1 MDWLAASADAYPDA
15 PAIITEQ
22 RTVSYRELDQA
33 ADGVASIVSS
43 SGSFGVRAV
52 AFWGERTIEAAAA
65 VWGIPRAGVA
75 AMAVDPRTSPS
86 VAMDATRAAGVGG
99 LWTTPDGGFD
109 RLMDRGNDGPMARPR
124 PEATYIV
131 STSGTEGHPRGVVLT
146 DDNLAAAV
154 AGSRQ
159 RLGNSRDDS
168 WLCVLPLFHV
178 GGLSILWRQAEAG
191 APVLLLDRFE
201 TESVAAA
208 LESVTYASLV
218 PVMLHRL
225 VRTGREWTGLAV
237 ALIGGAAAD
246 DRLLSVARA
255 AGIPAVP
262 TYGMTETC
270 SQIATPAPGAALDGS
285 VGKALQ
291 GGEIRV
297 VAGGESV
304 VGAEGQIEVRGP
316 MVSRAYVGEADRA
329 PDAWLATGDIGKVD
343 DEGRLTV
350 IGRSD
355 RVIISGGE
363 NVHPLAV
370 ERLLMANSAIHR
382 ARVFGRPDSEW
393 GMLIVAEVESDVGV
407 EALEAW
413 AAQKMSPNMRPREWR
428 IVERVKDKLG
438 G

>member
-1 MDWLAASADAYPDA
+1 M
-15 PAIITEQ
+15 
-22 RTVSYRELDQA
+22 
-33 ADGVASIVSS
+33 G
-43 SGSFGVRAV
+43 
-52 AFWGERTIEAAAA
+52 
-65 VWGIPRAGVA
+65 
-75 AMAVDPRTSPS
+75 
-86 VAMDATRAAGVGG
+86 
-99 LWTTPDGGFD
+99 
-109 RLMDRGNDGPMARPR
+109 RPR

-154 AGSRQ
+154 IGSRE
-159 RLGNSRDDS
+159 RLGNSQEDC

-201 TESVAAA
+201 TDLVAAA
-208 LESVTYASLV
+208 LESATFASLV

-225 VRTGREWTGLAV
+225 LRIGQKWTGMAV

-246 DRLLSVARA
+246 DRLLSAART
-255 AGIPAVP
+255 AGIPAIP

-285 VGKALQ
+285 VGVALQ
-291 GGEIRV
+291 GAEIRV
-297 VAGGESV
+297 VAGGQSV
-304 VGAEGQIEVRGP
+304 VGGEGQIEVRGP
-316 MVSRAYVGEADRA
+316 MVSRAYVGEPDRA
-329 PDAWLATGDIGKVD
+329 PDTWHTTGDVGTIDG
-343 DEGRLTV
+343 EGRLTV
-350 IGRSD
+350 MGRSD

-393 GMLIVAEVESDVGV
+393 GMRIVAEVESDVGV

-413 AAQKMSPNMRPREWR
+413 ASRKISPNMRPREWQVVDR
-428 IVERVKDKLG
+428 VEDKLG
-438 G
+438 A